1 MTLPRPFLTHKPA
14 IARGLLILFAFT
26 AWSLTAPANVALGLL
41 VLLFLTEVPGHWAQL
56 RREPAVLLLGG
67 VLLVTLLLALRA
79 AWLFPATAP
88 GQWRAVSAW
97 VAPFLFIVPAWWLR
111 RNPGQVWAVLG
122 AAGLGLLF
130 GVLRKS
136 DWSLLPLLFQG
147 LRYDFGFAALGL
159 AFLASVMLVGIILFR
174 ARITGL
180 VIADRARPV
189 LGWTLWTAGLALLLF
204 VLVVTQSRGA
214 ALMLGIAGV
223 CYGLIQWQVHRP
235 PGTGAD
241 SGAATA
247 SGTGSATTPPR
258 HRRLALAAA
267 LAFIALAGSLLWS
280 TRDRQLAD
288 LRQLEAGSPAA
299 MSWGEGASVSI
310 RLDLA
315 RVGLSTFAASPLL
328 GFGPGTGTTQFLV
341 PERVVRV
348 SDYQLAQAPAASHLH
363 SVAIEVLTRF
373 GLVGLLIAA
382 LLIAVLLRAY
392 RALWIDPRAPLDLR
406 AFLTLG
412 GVMCFLY
419 CLYDFRLVNLDI
431 RFFCI
436 LFFGVLYRFALADQ
450 DLDRAA

>member
-1 MTLPRPFLTHKPA
+1 MTLPLTLATHKPA

-56 RREPAVLLLGG
+56 RREPALLLLGG
-67 VLLVTLLLALRA
+67 VLVVTLLLALRA
-79 AWLFPATAP
+79 AWLYPATAP

-111 RNPGQVWAVLG
+111 RDPGQVWPVLG
-122 AAGLGLLF
+122 TAGLGLLF

-136 DWSLLPLLFQG
+136 DWSLLPLLFEG

-159 AFLASVMLVGIILFR
+159 AFLASVMLVGMILFR

-180 VIADRARPV
+180 VIAGRARPV
-189 LGWTLWTAGLALLLF
+189 LGWTLWGTGLGLLLF

-214 ALMLGIAGV
+214 ALMLGVAGLG
-223 CYGLIQWQVHRP
+223 YGLIQWKVHRRSDA
-235 PGTGAD
+235 GAGA
-241 SGAATA
+241 GAAA
-247 SGTGSATTPPR
+247 APPR

-267 LAFIALAGSLLWS
+267 LAFIALAGSLLWT

-315 RVGLSTFAASPLL
+315 RVGLSAFAASPLL
-328 GFGPGTGTTQFLV
+328 GFGPGTGTTEFLV
-341 PERVVRV
+341 PERIVRV

-363 SVAIEVLTRF
+363 SVALEVLARF

-392 RALWIDPRAPLDLR
+392 RALWTDPRAAADLR

-436 LFFGVLYRFALADQ
+436 LFFGVLYRFVLADR
-450 DLDRAA
+450 DDPRPAGVPDRPA